1 MQPWVWRMGSTVS
14 ELGLSAAPMQ
24 VHGRHLETLPDG
36 LFIPPGALE
45 LLLESFAG
53 PLELLLWLIR
63 RNRMDILDIPVAEV
77 TRQYLLY
84 LHEARRRNLEL
95 AAEYLLMAAWLA
107 EIKARMLLPAPPAAD
122 DEDCDPRLELAR
134 RLEALATVQEQAT
147 ALNALPQAGR
157 DFWSVYPATHPDLP
171 VTPPLVTLADIV
183 NAWQALLLRPAPR
196 KPPPAH
202 TLTNPHMGLRQR
214 MMELLLHCRRE
225 PRPWS
230 FIEILP
236 PAADRLT
243 LAVSLL
249 ALLELLRQQAL
260 ALLDDEEGEWRV
272 AALTAAEERRVI
284 FDA

>member
-1 MQPWVWRMGSTVS
+1 MRPWVWRMGSTAS
-14 ELGLSAAPMQ
+14 ELSLSAAPMQ
-24 VHGRHLETLPDG
+24 VHGRPLETLPDG
-36 LFIPPGALE
+36 LFIPPDALE

-63 RNRMDILDIPVAEV
+63 RNRMDIRDIPVAEV

-107 EIKARMLLPAPPAAD
+107 EIKARMLLPVPPAAD

-134 RLEALATVQEQAT
+134 RLEALATVQGQAA
-147 ALNALPQAGR
+147 ALDALPQDGR

-171 VTPPLVTLADIV
+171 VTPPLVTLADLV
-183 NAWQALLLRPAPR
+183 TAWQALLLRPAR

-202 TLTNPHMGLRQR
+202 ALTNPHMGLRQR

-225 PRPWS
+225 SRPWS

-260 ALLDDEEGEWRV
+260 ILIDDEEGEWRV
-272 AALTAAEERRVI
+272 AAVATAEERRII